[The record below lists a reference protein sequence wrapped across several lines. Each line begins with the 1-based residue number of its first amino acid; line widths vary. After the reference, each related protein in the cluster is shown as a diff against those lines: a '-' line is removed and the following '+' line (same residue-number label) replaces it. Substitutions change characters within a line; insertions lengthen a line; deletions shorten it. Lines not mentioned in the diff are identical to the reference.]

1 MTRWKLMKV
10 WSLKKEINHVHVRQI
25 LGLKLYNFVL
35 SSFHYKWMIGWSIS
49 TKNSM
54 ISVFFSISKILSC
67 NIKFLF
73 KKNFYQLR
81 IIWEQLFWKVAFFS
95 NLKVEEYT
103 YYFYKRQKFS
113 KIFTI
118 KERKMV
124 LNSYPRFML
133 S

>member
-1 MTRWKLMKV
+1 MKV
-10 WSLKKEINHVHVRQI
+10 KIDEGLVKFMLDNS

-35 SSFHYKWMIGWSIS
+35 SSILYKWMIGWSIS

-95 NLKVEEYT
+95 NLKVE
-103 YYFYKRQKFS
+103 
-113 KIFTI
+113 
-118 KERKMV
+118 
-124 LNSYPRFML
+124 
-133 S
+133 